1 MGILQAL
8 FGLITKSAGK
18 ILNAIFG
25 WAVHALFGQTTP
37 RDQTLLSA
45 LVGAAVAWP
54 LLAAGVAAPKVA
66 ALALAFIPIP
76 HAVPSWAI
84 RLAWLF
90 LALVVPL
97 ALGFTLA
104 HRRPPHA
111 PSESPAVRLLR
122 GFPLTLG
129 LALAFLILFV
139 SVPLMRLWA
148 VLRREKSIDIP
159 LVTDAQTYH
168 EVAARIVETLNRHDF
183 KLRAAEPSWWVKAP
197 TRILGFFGGD
207 AFSAFVPKKIEHYAS
222 PVLQLS
228 FYTSG
233 VMLRGRAGVSKAHGL
248 ISETAIGSQALETFS
263 GEAQELEKQIRR
275 LCRIYDKAPDAHE
288 DSARLL
294 ARIDDLMLDLSH
306 LDLDYDEWQVL
317 YRQLLQAERAIRG
330 RRPLMD
336 GVLTAKEGNAKEGP
350 QMNTNESVNVPVAS
364 SGSKDLSEKSLAAS
378 LPTADLLKEI
388 VTHAEQ
394 LARTQFDLAK
404 AELRADLLKE
414 RGMVTGLGIGAI
426 GALVSVTLLLMTAIL
441 ALALIMPAWEAG
453 LAVSGLVVLVAGVAG
468 WLGWIKRV
476 RTPLAHT
483 RHELQEDMKWTKER
497 IA

>member
-1 MGILQAL
+1 MAILQAL

-54 LLAAGVAAPKVA
+54 LLAVGVAAPKVA
-66 ALALAFIPIP
+66 AFALAFVPIP

-84 RLAWLF
+84 RLVWLF

-97 ALGFTLA
+97 ALGFALA
-104 HRRPPHA
+104 RRHPPHA
-111 PSESPAVRLLR
+111 PPESPIVRLLR

-129 LALAFLILFV
+129 LALAFLIMFV

-159 LVTDAQTYH
+159 LVTDVQTYH

-197 TRILGFFGGD
+197 TRILGWFGGD
-207 AFSAFVPKKIEHYAS
+207 AFAAYVPKKIEHYAS
-222 PVLQLS
+222 PLLQLS

-233 VMLRGRAGVSKAHGL
+233 ILLRGRASVSKAHGL
-248 ISETAIGSQALETFS
+248 ISETTVSSRALETFS
-263 GEAQELEKQIRR
+263 ADAQELEKQIRR
-275 LCRIYDKAPDAHE
+275 LCRIHDEAPDAHDE
-288 DSARLL
+288 SPRLL
-294 ARIDDLMLDLSH
+294 SRIDELMLDLSH

-330 RRPLMD
+330 RKPLMD
-336 GVLTAKEGNAKEGP
+336 GVLAAKEGIGKEGMP
-350 QMNTNESVNVPVAS
+350 MSINESVN
-364 SGSKDLSEKSLAAS
+364 
-378 LPTADLLKEI
+378 
-388 VTHAEQ
+388 
-394 LARTQFDLAK
+394 AR
-404 AELRADLLKE
+404 
-414 RGMVTGLGIGAI
+414 
-426 GALVSVTLLLMTAIL
+426 
-441 ALALIMPAWEAG
+441 G
-453 LAVSGLVVLVAGVAG
+453 LA
-468 WLGWIKRV
+468 
-476 RTPLAHT
+476 P
-483 RHELQEDMKWTKER
+483 
-497 IA
+497 